1 MFNRGGIPAGGL
13 FADPYLPTTSLTGPF
28 MPTSTQPGIALAPFK
43 NNDDKV
49 ESAEASP
56 KK

>member
-28 MPTSTQPGIALAPFK
+28 MPTHTQPGIALAPFK